1 MVYEERNTWAGLIV
15 MAVVLPVYV
24 IAVLQAAGGGP
35 LEEVDWVPLLLWAIG
50 GGILGTIVL
59 SILWGILAGMR
70 DPEGVGRSDQRDRDI
85 ARMGDRV
92 GQAFT
97 AIGGSSAPSS
107 ASLTTREWGF
117 ADFEATRDD
126 VLVQRGS
133 AWASG
138 SGSVVSARVTICAP
152 SGAACC
158 RNSSAFCAAGVS
170 SSTTSGAAAAACL
183 ADAALAFARAPGDW
197 DGSASQIAV
206 PASPS
211 RAIVPTAATMR

>member
-97 AIGGSSAPSS
+97 AIGGLGAI
-107 ASLTTREWGF
+107 ALCAVEADTFWIANAVFFGF
-117 ADFEATRDD
+117 ALSA
-126 VLVQRGS
+126 LVGGIAKVVAYRRGL
-133 AWASG
+133 
-138 SGSVVSARVTICAP
+138 I
-152 SGAACC
+152 
-158 RNSSAFCAAGVS
+158 
-170 SSTTSGAAAAACL
+170 
-183 ADAALAFARAPGDW
+183 
-197 DGSASQIAV
+197 
-206 PASPS
+206 
-211 RAIVPTAATMR
+211 